1 MFVLM
6 CGNDQ
11 SGNVR
16 ELITYILTQFEV
28 AIVSYGPGLFFHG
41 HKKNKPLSCI
51 VRTLC
56 VVEGRKLHMHSWS
69 VAKVVRATITFRTY
83 F

>member
-28 AIVSYGPGLFFHG
+28 AIVSYGPGLFFMTI
-41 HKKNKPLSCI
+41 KKTN
-51 VRTLC
+51 LC
-56 VVEGRKLHMHSWS
+56 HV
-69 VAKVVRATITFRTY
+69 
-83 F
+83 